1 MVDELFIEVCSR
13 EEAGAILSSPSER
26 ENLCFLISIGEV
38 HDPLPAGYRH
48 ARDKVRL
55 HFADST
61 DETGPTDD
69 DVRDLIRAAGAIATR
84 KGRVVIHCQAGISR
98 SSAAAVIVYTSILG
112 PGREEEAVRRVLE
125 QRPIA
130 RPNRRMIA
138 IADRLL
144 ERNGKLIE
152 AAS

>member
-1 MVDELFIEVCSR
+1 MSEELLIEVYSR

-26 ENLCFLISIGEV
+26 ANLCFLISIGEV

-48 ARDKVRL
+48 ATDKVRL
-55 HFADST
+55 NFADTT
-61 DETGPTDD
+61 DDSGPTED
-69 DVRDLIRAAGAIATR
+69 DVQHLIRAARAIIGRT
-84 KGRVVIHCQAGISR
+84 GRVLIHCQAGISR
-98 SSAAAVIVYTSILG
+98 SSAAAVILYTMILG
-112 PGREEEAVRRVLE
+112 PGLEEEAVRRVLT

-144 ERNGKLIE
+144 GREGKLI
-152 AAS
+152 AAIE